1 MNILS
6 TTKEAAMLKVYI
18 FLLIMGIMGGVGYG
32 GYMYYIDTQERLGI
46 LRENNA
52 KLVVANDAKDATIKQ
67 MLETQ
72 NKAAEL
78 NQALTVRLQKSEE
91 YGDTLRSKFAKINIL
106 RLALDEP
113 YILEGKINDAVIRL
127 LDGLRDD
134 TDPNANRVSGEDE

>member
-1 MNILS
+1 
-6 TTKEAAMLKVYI
+6 
-18 FLLIMGIMGGVGYG
+18 MGGVGYG
-32 GYMYYIDTQERLGI
+32 GYMYYIDTQERLGV

-106 RLALDEP
+106 RMAIDEP
-113 YILEGKINDAVIRL
+113 YILEGKINNAVTRL

-134 TDPNANRVSGEDE
+134 TDPDANRMSGSEE

>member
-1 MNILS
+1 
-6 TTKEAAMLKVYI
+6 MLKVYI
-18 FLLIMGIMGGVGYG
+18 FLLIVGIMGGVGYG

-91 YGDTLRSKFAKINIL
+91 YSDGLRSKFAKINIL
-106 RLALDEP
+106 RMALDEP
-113 YILEGKINDAVIRL
+113 YILEGKINNAVTRL

-134 TDPNANRVSGEDE
+134 TDTNADGVSGQKE

>member
-1 MNILS
+1 
-6 TTKEAAMLKVYI
+6 MLKVYI

-78 NQALTVRLQKSEE
+78 NQALTMRLQKAEE
-91 YGDTLRSKFAKINIL
+91 YSDTLRSKFAKINIL
-106 RLALDEP
+106 RSAIDEP
-113 YILEGKINDAVIRL
+113 YVLEGKINDAVIRL
-127 LDGLRDD
+127 LDGLRTD
-134 TDPNANRVSGEDE
+134 TDPNADGVSGQEE

>member
-1 MNILS
+1 
-6 TTKEAAMLKVYI
+6 MLKVYI
-18 FLLIMGIMGGVGYG
+18 FLLIMGILGGVGYG

-91 YGDTLRSKFAKINIL
+91 YSDTLRSKFAKINIL
-106 RLALDEP
+106 KLALEEP
-113 YILEGKINDAVIRL
+113 YILEGKINNAVTRL

-134 TDPNANRVSGEDE
+134 TDPDADGVSRSEE

>member
-1 MNILS
+1 
-6 TTKEAAMLKVYI
+6 MLKIYI
-18 FLLIMGIMGGVGYG
+18 FLLIMGILGGVGYG

-106 RLALDEP
+106 RMAIDEP
-113 YILEGKINDAVIRL
+113 YILEGKINNAVTRL

-134 TDPNANRVSGEDE
+134 TNTDADRVSGSEE

>member
-1 MNILS
+1 
-6 TTKEAAMLKVYI
+6 MLKIYI
-18 FLLIMGIMGGVGYG
+18 FLLIMGILGGVGYG
-32 GYMYYIDTQERLGI
+32 GYMYYLDTQERLGI

-106 RLALDEP
+106 RMAIDEP
-113 YILEGKINDAVIRL
+113 YILEGKINNAVTRL

-134 TDPNANRVSGEDE
+134 TDPDANRMSGSEE

>member
-1 MNILS
+1 
-6 TTKEAAMLKVYI
+6 MLKVYI
-18 FLLIMGIMGGVGYG
+18 FLLIVGIMGGVGYG
-32 GYMYYIDTQERLGI
+32 GYMYYIDTQERLGV

-91 YGDTLRSKFAKINIL
+91 YSDGLRSKFAKINIL
-106 RLALDEP
+106 RMALDEP
-113 YILEGKINDAVIRL
+113 YILEGKINNAVTRL

-134 TDPNANRVSGEDE
+134 TDTNADGVSGSEE

>member
-1 MNILS
+1 
-6 TTKEAAMLKVYI
+6 MLKVYI
-18 FLLIMGIMGGVGYG
+18 FLLIMGILGSVGYG

-78 NQALTVRLQKSEE
+78 NQALTMRLQKAEE
-91 YGDTLRSKFAKINIL
+91 YSDTLRSKFAKINIL
-106 RLALDEP
+106 RMAIDEP
-113 YILEGKINDAVIRL
+113 YVLEGKINDAVIRL

-134 TDPNANRVSGEDE
+134 TDPDADGVSGQKE

>member
-1 MNILS
+1 
-6 TTKEAAMLKVYI
+6 MLKIYI

-32 GYMYYIDTQERLGI
+32 GYMYYIDTQERLGV

-78 NQALTVRLQKSEE
+78 NQALTVRLQKSKE

-106 RLALDEP
+106 RMAIDEP
-113 YILEGKINDAVIRL
+113 YILEGKINNAVTRL

-134 TDPNANRVSGEDE
+134 TDPNADGVSGSEE

>member
-1 MNILS
+1 
-6 TTKEAAMLKVYI
+6 MLKIYI
-18 FLLIMGIMGGVGYG
+18 FLLIMGILGGVGYG

-78 NQALTVRLQKSEE
+78 NQALTVRLQQSEE
-91 YGDTLRSKFAKINIL
+91 YSDTLRSKFAKINIL
-106 RLALDEP
+106 RMAIDEP
-113 YILEGKINDAVIRL
+113 YILEGKINNAVTRL

-134 TDPNANRVSGEDE
+134 TNTDADRVSGSEE

>member
-1 MNILS
+1 
-6 TTKEAAMLKVYI
+6 
-18 FLLIMGIMGGVGYG
+18 MGIMGGVGYG
-32 GYMYYIDTQERLGI
+32 GYMYYIDTQERLGV

-91 YGDTLRSKFAKINIL
+91 YSDGLRSKFAKINIL
-106 RLALDEP
+106 RMALDEP
-113 YILEGKINDAVIRL
+113 YILEGKINNAVTRL

-134 TDPNANRVSGEDE
+134 TDTNADGVSGSEE

>member
-1 MNILS
+1 
-6 TTKEAAMLKVYI
+6 
-18 FLLIMGIMGGVGYG
+18 MGIMGGVGYG

-106 RLALDEP
+106 RMAIDEP
-113 YILEGKINDAVIRL
+113 YILEGKINNAVTRL

-134 TDPNANRVSGEDE
+134 TDPDANGVSGSEE

>member
-1 MNILS
+1 
-6 TTKEAAMLKVYI
+6 MLKIYI

-32 GYMYYIDTQERLGI
+32 GYMYYIDTQERLGV

-78 NQALTVRLQKSEE
+78 NQALTMRLQKSEE
-91 YGDTLRSKFAKINIL
+91 YSDGLRSKFAKINIL
-106 RLALDEP
+106 RMALDEP
-113 YILEGKINDAVIRL
+113 YILEGKINNAVTRL

-134 TDPNANRVSGEDE
+134 TDPNADGVSGSEE

>member
-1 MNILS
+1 
-6 TTKEAAMLKVYI
+6 
-18 FLLIMGIMGGVGYG
+18 MGILGGVGYG

-91 YGDTLRSKFAKINIL
+91 YSDTLRSKFAKINIL
-106 RLALDEP
+106 KLALEEP
-113 YILEGKINDAVIRL
+113 YILEGKINNAVTRL

-134 TDPNANRVSGEDE
+134 TDPDADGVSRSEE

>member
-1 MNILS
+1 
-6 TTKEAAMLKVYI
+6 
-18 FLLIMGIMGGVGYG
+18 MGIIGGVGYG
-32 GYMYYIDTQERLGI
+32 GYMYYIDTQERLGV

-91 YGDTLRSKFAKINIL
+91 YSDGLRSKFAKINIL
-106 RLALDEP
+106 RMALDEP
-113 YILEGKINDAVIRL
+113 YILEGKINNAVTRL

-134 TDPNANRVSGEDE
+134 TDTNADGVSGSEE

>member
-1 MNILS
+1 
-6 TTKEAAMLKVYI
+6 MLKIYI
-18 FLLIMGIMGGVGYG
+18 FLLIMGILGGVGYG

-91 YGDTLRSKFAKINIL
+91 YSDTLRSKFAKINIL
-106 RLALDEP
+106 RMAIDEP
-113 YILEGKINDAVIRL
+113 YILEGKINNAVTRL

-134 TDPNANRVSGEDE
+134 TNPNADGVSGSEE

>member
-1 MNILS
+1 
-6 TTKEAAMLKVYI
+6 MLKIYI
-18 FLLIMGIMGGVGYG
+18 FLLIMGILGGVGYG

-106 RLALDEP
+106 RMAIDEP
-113 YILEGKINDAVIRL
+113 YILEGKINNAVTRL

-134 TDPNANRVSGEDE
+134 TDLDADRVSGSEE

>member
-1 MNILS
+1 
-6 TTKEAAMLKVYI
+6 
-18 FLLIMGIMGGVGYG
+18 MGIMGGVGYG

-91 YGDTLRSKFAKINIL
+91 YSDTLRSKFAKINIL
-106 RLALDEP
+106 RMAIDEP
-113 YILEGKINDAVIRL
+113 YILEGKINNAVTRL

-134 TDPNANRVSGEDE
+134 TDPNANGVSGSEE

>member
-1 MNILS
+1 
-6 TTKEAAMLKVYI
+6 MLKIYI
-18 FLLIMGIMGGVGYG
+18 FLLIMGILGGVGYG

-106 RLALDEP
+106 KLALEEP
-113 YILEGKINDAVIRL
+113 YILEGKINNAVTRL

-134 TDPNANRVSGEDE
+134 TDPDADGVSRSEE

>member
-1 MNILS
+1 
-6 TTKEAAMLKVYI
+6 MLKIYI
-18 FLLIMGIMGGVGYG
+18 FLLIMGILGGVGYG

-78 NQALTVRLQKSEE
+78 NQALTKRLQKSEE

-106 RLALDEP
+106 RMALDEP
-113 YILEGKINDAVIRL
+113 YILEGKINNAVTRL

-134 TDPNANRVSGEDE
+134 TDTNADGVSRSEE

>member
-1 MNILS
+1 
-6 TTKEAAMLKVYI
+6 MLKVYI
-18 FLLIMGIMGGVGYG
+18 FLLIMGILGSVGYG

-78 NQALTVRLQKSEE
+78 NQALTMRLQKAEE
-91 YGDTLRSKFAKINIL
+91 YSDTLRSKFAKINIL
-106 RLALDEP
+106 RMAIDEP
-113 YILEGKINDAVIRL
+113 YILEGKINNAVTRL

-134 TDPNANRVSGEDE
+134 TDPDANRVSGSEE

>member
-1 MNILS
+1 
-6 TTKEAAMLKVYI
+6 MLKIYI
-18 FLLIMGIMGGVGYG
+18 FLLIMGILGGVGYG

-91 YGDTLRSKFAKINIL
+91 YSDTLRSKFAKINIL
-106 RLALDEP
+106 RMAIDEP
-113 YILEGKINDAVIRL
+113 YILEGKINNAVTRL

-134 TDPNANRVSGEDE
+134 TDPDADGVSRSEE

>member
-1 MNILS
+1 
-6 TTKEAAMLKVYI
+6 MLKVYI
-18 FLLIMGIMGGVGYG
+18 FLLIVGIMGGVGYG

-78 NQALTVRLQKSEE
+78 NQALTVRLQQSEE
-91 YGDTLRSKFAKINIL
+91 YSDTLRSKFAKINIL
-106 RLALDEP
+106 RMAIDEP
-113 YILEGKINDAVIRL
+113 YILEGKINNAVTRL

-134 TDPNANRVSGEDE
+134 TDPNADGVSGSEE

>member
-1 MNILS
+1 
-6 TTKEAAMLKVYI
+6 
-18 FLLIMGIMGGVGYG
+18 MGILGGVGYG

-91 YGDTLRSKFAKINIL
+91 YSDTLRSKFAKINIL
-106 RLALDEP
+106 KLALEEP
-113 YILEGKINDAVIRL
+113 YILEGKINNAVTRL

-134 TDPNANRVSGEDE
+134 TDPDANRMSGSEE